1 MNRWFKSNL
10 ADKKEYN
17 SIMYDENE
25 EEESEL
31 LEHYIEIGAVEIEGV
46 DENGEIIFA
55 ISEKAKEV
63 APELWESH
71 VRHIDESLIMLY
83 EMDLID
89 IEYDENLNATIH
101 IKEEGKKVAK
111 DLGLI
116 PMDLDTKN
124 IPND

>member
-1 MNRWFKSNL
+1 
-10 ADKKEYN
+10 
-17 SIMYDENE
+17 MYDEYE
-25 EEESEL
+25 EDEDSAML
-31 LEHYIEIGAVEIEGV
+31 QHYIEIGAVEIEGV

-71 VRHIDESLIMLY
+71 MRYVDESLVLLY

-89 IEYDENLNATIH
+89 VEYDENLNAIIK
-101 IKEEGKKVAK
+101 IKEEGKKAAK

-116 PMDLDTKN
+116 PMDLNTDN

>member
-1 MNRWFKSNL
+1 
-10 ADKKEYN
+10 
-17 SIMYDENE
+17 MYDDNE

-31 LEHYIEIGAVEIEGV
+31 LEYYIEIGAVEIEGV

-71 VRHIDESLIMLY
+71 VRHIDESLIALY

-101 IKEEGKKVAK
+101 IKEEGRQVAK

-116 PMDLDTKN
+116 PMDIDTKN